1 MKTFTIVAILVTT
14 LGLILSACS
23 AIPGL
28 PGASAPNGP
37 SGAPAPGAGFTG
49 QGGQTAG
56 LSGLQLA
63 AGMLKLDGTTYGV
76 TAQEAAKLLPLWQ
89 SLQKLEGTVA
99 TPQAAAPG
107 TPGPRFNPQTMQEM
121 TTQVQAIESAMP
133 SDQLQAIEAM
143 NLNRQDIS
151 TIFQQAGITM
161 GGFGQG
167 GLGFRQNGGTFTPP
181 GGNPQAQGT
190 PRAFGNGARQG
201 FGGFLPPAVVDG
213 IVKYLQTKAGS

>member
-1 MKTFTIVAILVTT
+1 MKTCFIVAILVTI
-14 LGLILSACS
+14 LGLVLSACS

-28 PGASAPNGP
+28 SGASAPNGP
-37 SGAPAPGAGFTG
+37 SGAPAPSAGLTG
-49 QGGQTAG
+49 QGGQAPG

-63 AGMLKLDGTTYGV
+63 AGMLKLDGTAYGV

-89 SLQKLEGTVA
+89 SLQKLEGSVA
-99 TPQAAAPG
+99 TPQAATPG
-107 TPGPRFNPQTMQEM
+107 TPGPRFNPETMRQI
-121 TTQVQAIESAMP
+121 TAQIQAIESAMP

-143 NLNRQDIS
+143 NLNRQDIF
-151 TIFQQAGITM
+151 TIFQQVGIPM

-167 GLGFRQNGGTFTPP
+167 GTGFRQNGGTFTPP
-181 GGNPQAQGT
+181 QGTPEAQGT

-213 IVKYLQTKAGS
+213 IIKYLQTKASS